1 MATPEPTHA
10 RQETTEPDSL
20 FSDSDE
26 RFPSYTEVV
35 DAIQT
40 LCLAGISSI
49 SQRSGGRRISTT
61 TTSRDSTDH
70 PFPES
75 FTGKPTQ
82 RAGGDFENDRQST
95 GVHKRRRQPSLT
107 FNRNPLESDG
117 PLNMQTI
124 RRSPMSGLL
133 NISLSYDQPKLAS
146 ALEYATKEG
155 DIIEVS
161 EECGPTDTPSLNPCL
176 SILDE
181 YHALGQRT
189 SNSTV
194 SDSYSASLDSLSEV
208 EKQERL
214 VTEPQDF
221 SKGQKHSTK
230 STRRKHS
237 CSKHLKAVYRIL
249 DQMRSDYLDLSQR
262 YDAELQKKDEKI
274 TSLEQQ
280 VSSLVDSISPSMRK
294 TVVMHSA
301 EDLEKELARTDTH
314 DDPRLYLNTF
324 DLAENSEKDLVEKGD
339 DITSSITV
347 SLPHK
352 AIPASRTPQQQTS
365 SNKGSSTT
373 TATVN
378 TIEANG
384 TDDMLSSR
392 VIPIQPGAARQALT
406 TSISAIASSE
416 SNIFNVWTDCS
427 HRDYPTQGLNPRFY
441 SSNSQLIEV
450 RTHGHE
456 ESKVEP
462 SPTSPRFLE
471 EPDPSSIFSPLQ
483 PQHQHR
489 ERYPPSSDL
498 DEIPKVNVRG
508 EATTDPD
515 AKPCAEV
522 KLNAV
527 DEKEEK
533 TTDQNPSDVSQS
545 LTSFA
550 SNGHQA
556 TTRRPSMKPKFFGL
570 LTPLFITDSFL
581 NEAQMLRAHTIKAA
595 NAIFAVPSLYRNSGA
610 NYEAITKDLFA
621 MLEVEDSPFWRFPY
635 YSAFFLLSY
644 FCAFGHYALKNIHE
658 ILPAFVDS
666 LREPDPGLC
675 LGIIRNCRV
684 LAELLNAIYGIQSA
698 LDGNPDP
705 LVTAI
710 KALVDL
716 LKDWSRDVLQVP
728 VPVYL
733 SIAVETLCLNGALL
747 LSKEPAPPGEHGP
760 IPITAGDP
768 RNAAKK
774 ELQRILTEEL
784 TFQLCQ
790 ITTLYLSH
798 LTTQEEVQI
807 AKPVLCN
814 LGALM
819 NAALNLKENARLS
832 VHTLSD
838 LHNALFTL
846 QSVVPDLLRLP
857 NLEKRFNDCKSLMN

>member
-1 MATPEPTHA
+1 MAIPEPTPA
-10 RQETTEPDSL
+10 RQESTEPDSI

-49 SQRSGGRRISTT
+49 SQRPGRRMSTNVP
-61 TTSRDSTDH
+61 SRESTDH
-70 PFPES
+70 PFLES
-75 FTGKPTQ
+75 FSWKPTQ
-82 RAGGDFENDRQST
+82 RMEGDFENDRQGTS
-95 GVHKRRRQPSLT
+95 VRKRKRQPSLA
-107 FNRNPLESDG
+107 FSRNLLESDG
-117 PLNMQTI
+117 PLNMRTI

-146 ALEYATKEG
+146 ALEYTAKGG
-155 DIIEVS
+155 DIIEAS
-161 EECGPTDTPSLNPCL
+161 EECGPTDTPSINPCL

-181 YHALGQRT
+181 YPALGQRT
-189 SNSTV
+189 SDINT
-194 SDSYSASLDSLSEV
+194 SDSYSTSLESLSEV
-208 EKQERL
+208 EKQARM
-214 VTEPQDF
+214 VTMTGTQNL
-221 SKGQKHSTK
+221 SKDQKQGSK

-249 DQMRSDYLDLSQR
+249 DQMRCDYLDLSQR

-274 TSLEQQ
+274 SSLEQQ

-301 EDLEKELARTDTH
+301 DELEMNDDSRLCLKSAFDLIDVSERELEKGEDA
-314 DDPRLYLNTF
+314 
-324 DLAENSEKDLVEKGD
+324 
-339 DITSSITV
+339 TSSTNI

-352 AIPASRTPQQQTS
+352 APPSSAHVPQQQQQQQYPPNGAFETS
-365 SNKGSSTT
+365 
-373 TATVN
+373 
-378 TIEANG
+378 G

-392 VIPIQPGAARQALT
+392 VIPVHPGAPRQLHA
-406 TSISAIASSE
+406 TSTSAIASSE
-416 SNIFNVWTDCS
+416 SNMFNAWTDFS
-427 HRDYPTQGLNPRFY
+427 HRDYSTQGFNPRLY
-441 SSNSQLIEV
+441 SSNSQLIEM
-450 RTHGHE
+450 RTHGPE
-456 ESKVEP
+456 ESRVEP

-483 PQHQHR
+483 PQRQHR
-489 ERYPPSSDL
+489 ERHNERYPPSSDL
-498 DEIPKVNVRG
+498 DEIPKVNVRC
-508 EATTDPD
+508 ETTADPNT
-515 AKPCAEV
+515 KNCAEL
-522 KLNAV
+522 KLEAV
-527 DEKEEK
+527 DEKENKASE
-533 TTDQNPSDVSQS
+533 QNPSDASHS

-556 TTRRPSMKPKFFGL
+556 STRRTTLKPKFFGL

-581 NEAQMLRAHTIKAA
+581 SEAQMLRAHTIKAA

-610 NYEAITKDLFA
+610 NYEAITKDLFT
-621 MLEVEDSPFWRFPY
+621 MLETEDSPFWRFPY
-635 YSAFFLLSY
+635 YSAFFLLAY

-675 LGIIRNCRV
+675 ADIIRNCRV

-710 KALVDL
+710 KTLFDL

-747 LSKEPAPPGEHGP
+747 RSKEPAPPGENGP

-798 LTTQEEVQI
+798 LTTQDEVQI
-807 AKPVLCN
+807 SKPILCN

-846 QSVVPDLLRLP
+846 QSVVPDLMRLP